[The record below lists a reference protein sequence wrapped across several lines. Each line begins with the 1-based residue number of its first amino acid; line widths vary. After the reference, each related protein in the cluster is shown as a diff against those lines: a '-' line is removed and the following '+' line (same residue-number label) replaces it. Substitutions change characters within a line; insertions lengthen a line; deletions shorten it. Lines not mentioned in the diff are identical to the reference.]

1 MDAAESDSGSY
12 GARRTRPKITL
23 QIPNYPNRPDFYSSP
38 YIQTAPMTGI
48 PMPPGTAATSIGPQ
62 GFTYMNY
69 MYPQKAGEFMFKQF
83 AGFKDF
89 TMNTAK
95 SGLGFGEKY
104 AFWMYNK
111 VSLWSR
117 NWFTHIFLT
126 LVVMLYSLAGAA
138 LFKAIEGNKKS
149 SKIYLE
155 RPKESFNSKICVFF
169 SVINYVL
176 NKYFMVKS

>member
-1 MDAAESDSGSY
+1 MDATESDSGSY
-12 GARRTRPKITL
+12 GVRPTRSRPKITL
-23 QIPNYPNRPDFYSSP
+23 NIPNYPSYRPDIYSSP
-38 YIQTAPMTGI
+38 YIQTAPMTAI
-48 PMPPGTAATSIGPQ
+48 PPGTAATSIGPQ

-126 LVVMLYSLAGAA
+126 LVVMLYSMAGAA
-138 LFKAIEGNKKS
+138 LFKAIEGKKTE
-149 SKIYLE
+149 I
-155 RPKESFNSKICVFF
+155 
-169 SVINYVL
+169 
-176 NKYFMVKS
+176 